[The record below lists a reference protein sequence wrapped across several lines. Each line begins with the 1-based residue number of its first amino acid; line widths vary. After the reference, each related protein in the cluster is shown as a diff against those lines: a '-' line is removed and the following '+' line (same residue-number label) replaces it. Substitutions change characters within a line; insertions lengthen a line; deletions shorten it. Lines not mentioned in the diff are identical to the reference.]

1 MRKEILLLS
10 FIVAASG
17 ALAEDKYKVGGDS
30 KPAASDAQ
38 PTAPHTMNP
47 EQAGMAQQLLP
58 KMPGLTSWEL
68 LQQAEMMNLNAT
80 GPKKSHVGEP
90 GKGGIFGISEDD
102 SVPAK
107 FEVVF
112 SPDVKKLNNKSIKVA
127 GFMMP
132 IEQRETH
139 KRFMLSAVPPGCP
152 FCLPGGPNSIIEVF
166 LKTPRKYTTDA
177 IVVSGTMNLLK
188 DDPSGFYYRMI
199 EAAEVR

>member
-1 MRKEILLLS
+1 MREIICVLS
-10 FIVAASG
+10 FMVTASG

-30 KPAASDAQ
+30 KPAASDTQ
-38 PTAPHTMNP
+38 LTTPHAMNP

-58 KMPGLTSWEL
+58 KVPGLTSWEL
-68 LQQAEMMNLNAT
+68 LQQAEMINLNAT

-90 GKGGIFGISEDD
+90 GKGGIFGVSEDEGA
-102 SVPAK
+102 PAK

-112 SPDVKKLNNKSIKVA
+112 SPEVKKLNNKSIKVA

-152 FCLPGGPNSIIEVF
+152 FCLPGGPNSLIEVF
-166 LKTPRKYTTDA
+166 VKKPLKYTTDA
-177 IVVSGTMNLLK
+177 IVLNGTMNLLK

>member
-1 MRKEILLLS
+1 MHKLILVIAVMALCG
-10 FIVAASG
+10 ASQ
-17 ALAEDKYKVGGDS
+17 AEDKYKTASD
-30 KPAASDAQ
+30 KPAAAAQ
-38 PTAPHTMNP
+38 TTLPHAMNS

-58 KMPGLTSWEL
+58 KMPGLTSWEI
-68 LQQAEMMNLNAT
+68 LQQAEMMNLNQS
-80 GPKKSHVGEP
+80 GPRKSHIGEP
-90 GKGGIFGISEDD
+90 GKGGVFGVAAEDD
-102 SVPAK
+102 TPAK

-112 SPDVKKLNNKSIKVA
+112 SPDVKKLDNKSIKVA

>member
-1 MRKEILLLS
+1 MRKW
-10 FIVAASG
+10 IVLVSVLALCGASQ
-17 ALAEDKYKVGGDS
+17 AQDKYKAAGDA
-30 KPAASDAQ
+30 KADAAA
-38 PTAPHTMNP
+38 PTAAPHAMNP
-47 EQAGMAQQLLP
+47 EQAGMAQALLP
-58 KMPGLTSWEL
+58 KIPGLTSWEI

-80 GPKKSHVGEP
+80 GPRISHVGEP
-90 GKGGIFGISEDD
+90 GKGGVFGASPDEGM
-102 SVPAK
+102 PAK

-112 SPDVKKLNNKSIKVA
+112 SPEVKKLDNKAIKVA

-132 IEQRETH
+132 IEQREVH

-166 LKTPRKYTTDA
+166 VKKPLKYTTDA
-177 IVVSGTMNLLK
+177 IVLNGTMNLLK